1 MTNRESK
8 IFQDALNTFGID
20 NQKEMLKE
28 ECAELI
34 VALSHYDRNRASK
47 EAVITE
53 LADVSIML
61 DQMILLFGEKDFE
74 VERERKV
81 RRLFSRILNK
91 DYSDENQGS
100 NT

>member
-1 MTNRESK
+1 MTDRECK

-20 NQKEMLKE
+20 SQKEMLKE

-81 RRLFSRILNK
+81 RRLFSRIVNAK
-91 DYSDENQGS
+91 NYHDEK
-100 NT
+100 